1 MKKKNIVGLIM
12 GIGIAF
18 GFLTGCFNDGIEGR
32 AENPNQS
39 ASSEEI
45 ERLPEDQKESE
56 LDKMLAEHRKYRKEN
71 KYEQNGS
78 LVSIGM
84 SNTNIPDKANNK
96 PSFESKE
103 LEDIFEVINKY
114 LKEEKGMKEDKNGEI
129 EEANISEAID
139 PRINAIYD
147 EDDKGVAKGFK
158 NENIF
163 VGEYEDKDGSYKYL
177 VLVRN
182 SNGDKWKI
190 IHDGTSYKK

>member
-1 MKKKNIVGLIM
+1 
-12 GIGIAF
+12 
-18 GFLTGCFNDGIEGR
+18 
-32 AENPNQS
+32 
-39 ASSEEI
+39 
-45 ERLPEDQKESE
+45 
-56 LDKMLAEHRKYRKEN
+56 MLAEHRKYRKEN

-84 SNTNIPDKANNK
+84 SNTNIPDKASNK

-103 LEDIFEVINKY
+103 LEDIFEAMNKY

-158 NENIF
+158 NEDIF

-182 SNGDKWKI
+182 SNGDKWKV